1 MPDYL
6 FLMESRL
13 HPAQWQ
19 AVLQVQRAAEV
30 LGMNLYLAGG
40 AVRDLIGG
48 FPIDDFDFVAEGKA
62 LKLVR
67 ELSRQGVRVTG
78 ENDALQ
84 AAELEFPSGV
94 LASVSM
100 ARAETYPKPGV
111 PRITPATILE
121 DLRRRDFSVNAIG
134 ISLNP
139 HSRGLLLDPTNGLAD
154 MEKKTIRTLHHYSFL
169 DDPIRMFR
177 AVRFRT
183 RLKFSWDPKTA
194 AQFQIAKES
203 EGLEKLPGESLAQEF
218 RQIAREREPAEI
230 LKALDKER
238 LLEVLNRRLQGPR
251 VNWQGI
257 AHATKAGQML
267 AAAGLPVRSFP
278 LFLHLLTRKLPSRD
292 QTLVAGRLALKG
304 SDLQALRKL
313 DENARRLAKDLG
325 GKAAGTPTKLYELLA
340 ATPPELILLAEV
352 EYPQKIVQS
361 RIRTHLRKHLP
372 LRSKLPQTELRE
384 LGVAPDT
391 ARSQK
396 ILDLYFHAMLE
407 GKVGTR
413 SEQAKFLKKLVQA
426 QK

>member
-278 LFLHLLTRKLPSRD
+278 LFLYLLTRKLPPRD
-292 QTLVAGRLALKG
+292 QTLVAGRLNLKRP
-304 SDLQALRKL
+304 DLQTLRKL
-313 DENARRLAKDLG
+313 DENARRLAKALG

-361 RIRTHLRKHLP
+361 RIRTYLRKYLP

-391 ARSQK
+391 PRSQK